1 MRQGISTTARKNPII
16 RERNRQH
23 QNIHAKSTGV
33 TQVLEDSSFL
43 KEYIPDLA
51 MADIILHRLAKKKIT
66 PEENIKRLL
75 KAATGYLALYERK
88 LLFSPTGDF
97 KMDMLALIN
106 AFSDQ
111 LPEKQEL
118 NIDYINNEFV
128 FIVYQSNAELY
139 WSTIYYI
146 PLYIAEKMRP
156 KIKRL
161 YLRFCAFMKQQNVI
175 RSITDTYDYEMLTED
190 IEYRMKEEN
199 EEIDEEYLE
208 MYKSYKKKTSK
219 ANKLISRIEEYV
231 PVRPEEL
238 LYDLK
243 DIKNITIEEKAQID
257 CMIRGVEL
265 MSRDSL
271 TNYCYNNRYDNFT
284 NIEVHDG
291 NGTVEW
297 QNLICFSWGD
307 SESDP
312 VVECHFQFLNSNS
325 QESETIEPYS
335 FAVLSPDKQEKL
347 PPCNY
352 PFEWADYIE
361 DYYKY
366 LVPNE

>member
-1 MRQGISTTARKNPII
+1 MRQKISTTARKNSII

-23 QNIHAKSTGV
+23 QNIRAKSTGV
-33 TQVLEDSSFL
+33 TQVLEDNSFL
-43 KEYIPDLA
+43 KECIPNLA
-51 MADIILHRLAKKKIT
+51 MADVILYGLAEKMIT
-66 PEENIKRLL
+66 PEVNIERLF

-97 KMDMLALIN
+97 KVDMPALIS

-128 FIVYQSNAELY
+128 FIVYQPNAELY
-139 WSTIYYI
+139 WGTICYI

-161 YLRFCAFMKQQNVI
+161 YIRFCAFMKQQNAI
-175 RSITDTYDYEMLTED
+175 SSIIDTYDYEMLTED

-208 MYKSYKKKTSK
+208 MHKSYKKKTGK
-219 ANKLISRIEEYV
+219 ANKLISQIEKYV
-231 PVRPEEL
+231 PIRPEEL

-243 DIKNITIEEKAQID
+243 NSKNITIDEKAQID
-257 CMIRGVEL
+257 CMIRGVNL
-265 MSRDSL
+265 MSNDSL
-271 TNYCYNNRYDNFT
+271 TNYRYNNRYDNFT

-307 SESDP
+307 SKSDS
-312 VVECHFQFLNSNS
+312 VVECHYQFLNSSS
-325 QESETIEPYS
+325 QESETIEPFS
-335 FAVLSPDKQEKL
+335 FIILSPDKQEKL
-347 PPCNY
+347 LPCNY
-352 PFEWADYIE
+352 PFEWLEYIE
-361 DYYKY
+361 DYYKH

>member
-1 MRQGISTTARKNPII
+1 MQQGISATTRKNPII

-23 QNIHAKSTGV
+23 QNIRAKSTGV
-33 TQVLEDSSFL
+33 TQVLEDNSFL

-51 MADIILHRLAKKKIT
+51 MADVILYRLAEKKIS
-66 PEENIKRLL
+66 PEENIERLL
-75 KAATGYLALYERK
+75 KAATGYLALYERM
-88 LLFSPTGDF
+88 LSFSPTGNF
-97 KMDMLALIN
+97 KLDMLALIS
-106 AFSDQ
+106 AFSNQ

-128 FIVYQSNAELY
+128 FIVYQPNEELY
-139 WSTIYYI
+139 WNKVCYI
-146 PLYIAEKMRP
+146 PLSIAEKMRP
-156 KIKRL
+156 GIKRL
-161 YLRFCAFMKQQNVI
+161 YIRFCAFMKQQNAI
-175 RSITDTYDYEMLTED
+175 LSITDTYDYEMLTED
-190 IEYRMKEEN
+190 IEYRMKEDN

-208 MYKSYKKKTSK
+208 MHNSYKKKAGK
-219 ANKLISRIEEYV
+219 ANKLISRIKKHV
-231 PVRPEEL
+231 PVRPEKL

-243 DIKNITIEEKAQID
+243 NIKNITIDEKAQID

-271 TNYCYNNRYDNFT
+271 TNYCYNNRYDNYT
-284 NIEVHDG
+284 NMEIHDG

-312 VVECHFQFLNSNS
+312 VVECHFESLNSSS

-347 PPCNY
+347 LPCNY
-352 PFEWADYIE
+352 PFEWSDYIE
-361 DYYKY
+361 DYYKH